1 MTTRTYAFLA
11 GTIGSA
17 IAAWWWMRNQAYE
30 TASRDRGTV
39 IFDNTPT
46 ASLGT
51 DLDLSAPASIRE

>member
-1 MTTRTYAFLA
+1 MTTRTYALIA

-17 IAAWWWMRNQAYE
+17 VAAWWWMRNQAHE
-30 TASRDRGTV
+30 TAHYDRGRV

-46 ASLGT
+46 ATAGA